1 MAEETQAIT
10 AGPEPKYGDFGLDLY
25 TRQEMVKNWAG
36 TPGDAS
42 PRRAATPTQRSDTG
56 ATRRHATRRHATRRH
71 ATRRHATRATRDAQ
85 PPRHADETP
94 GRRH

>member
-1 MAEETQAIT
+1 MAEETLAIT
-10 AGPEPKYGDFGLDLY
+10 AGPAPKYGDFGLDLY
-25 TRQEMVKNWAG
+25 TRQEM

-71 ATRRHATRATRDAQ
+71 ATRATRDAQ